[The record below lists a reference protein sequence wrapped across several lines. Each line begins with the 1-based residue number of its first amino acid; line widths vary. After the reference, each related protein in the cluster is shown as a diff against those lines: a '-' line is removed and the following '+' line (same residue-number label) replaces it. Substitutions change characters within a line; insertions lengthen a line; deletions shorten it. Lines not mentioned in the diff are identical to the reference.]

1 MKRNNAPIIVIG
13 LTLVT
18 AVLWAGQS
26 IQVRELPPA
35 ERAASSGT
43 GESFKPLPRLDAVQI
58 AEEGVVTNSPSA
70 QKMKAAM
77 AELEAFYKQDESRI
91 KMLQLMNVIRLA
103 NQQPGVRRKIDEARQ
118 EVRDYVR
125 QTAPDLLP
133 YLEKMNTARDLSRRQ
148 NQLTEIV
155 F

>member
-1 MKRNNAPIIVIG
+1 MKRNNAPLFVVG
-13 LTLVT
+13 LTLVAT
-18 AVLWAGQS
+18 VLWAGQS
-26 IQVRELPPA
+26 YQVRELPPA
-35 ERAASSGT
+35 TGTAARSA

-58 AEEGVVTNSPSA
+58 AEEGTVGNSPSA

-77 AELEAFYKQDESRI
+77 AELEAFYKKDESRT

-103 NQQPGVRRKIDEARQ
+103 NQQSGIRRKIDEARQ

-125 QTAPDLLP
+125 ETAPDLLP
-133 YLEKMNTARDLSRRQ
+133 YLEKMNAARDLSRRQ